1 MGETYSTARGRSL
14 TSLFMKSTLYRT
26 SKHSA
31 CSFPFALYT
40 GVVGQIKCFIHTY
53 QYNRNNSNM
62 NKEEFIQDLF
72 KDRIV
77 PVIPFDR
84 NLIKG
89 SCLNYADKV
98 SKAKF
103 LK

>member
-1 MGETYSTARGRSL
+1 
-14 TSLFMKSTLYRT
+14 
-26 SKHSA
+26 
-31 CSFPFALYT
+31 
-40 GVVGQIKCFIHTY
+40 
-53 QYNRNNSNM
+53 M